1 MNKICAS
8 CLSIML
14 SWLLLFNGVYAA
26 ELLNLTA
33 RAEGDKTLGQNVT
46 VGTGQASAKY
56 VTGYNGLGQLQLPVN
71 LTMPFEVSF
80 KVSAYSTTEAQG
92 KFQFQTILAN
102 ADQTINIQLD
112 ITGGYSSLGIGS
124 VLKAT
129 SVANAVNTEAWWG
142 WKARGEVN
150 TVKMIVKGG
159 VVEVSFNDSFAGRL
173 TLAKSATFTK
183 LIFQGIAAD
192 SIKLYEVNT
201 GAIGTTT
208 VASTPIMKLGGIS
221 TRGRIGTDPMDYLIA
236 GLLVQGGTKL
246 LIVRAVSVDGI
257 VNPRVTVKS
266 YPAGTVLYTNNDWTA
281 GASAA
286 NLQQIKWNPAKTTDA
301 AMIISL
307 APGLYTLEVAP
318 EGVGGVGIVE
328 VYEYPQ

>member
-14 SWLLLFNGVYAA
+14 SWLLLFNAVNAA
-26 ELLNLTA
+26 ELLNLVS
-33 RAEGDKTLGQNVT
+33 RAEGDKTLGENVI
-46 VGTGQASAKY
+46 VSKVEQTGAKY
-56 VTGYNGLGQLQLPVN
+56 VTGYNGLGRLQYPIN
-71 LTMPFEVSF
+71 LSTDFEVSF
-80 KVSAYSTTEAQG
+80 KVWGTSGAL
-92 KFQFQTILAN
+92 QTILTT
-102 ADQTINIQLD
+102 DESSIQVD
-112 ITGGYSSLGIGS
+112 TGFYTYSKASIY
-124 VLKAT
+124 LKGT
-129 SVANAVNTEAWWG
+129 SVSTVSADDSG
-142 WKARGEVN
+142 WTVGAIN
-150 TVKMIVKGG
+150 TVKLVVKDGIVKLYLN
-159 VVEVSFNDSFAGRL
+159 EIFAGKYTLPKANL
-173 TLAKSATFTK
+173 TYTK
-183 LIFQGIAAD
+183 LILQGITAD
-192 SIKLYEVNT
+192 TMKFYEINASGST
-201 GAIGTTT
+201 GGGTVIPPTTT
-208 VASTPIMKLGGIS
+208 PKLAGIS

>member
-1 MNKICAS
+1 MK
-8 CLSIML
+8 L
-14 SWLLLFNGVYAA
+14 Y
-26 ELLNLTA
+26 
-33 RAEGDKTLGQNVT
+33 
-46 VGTGQASAKY
+46 
-56 VTGYNGLGQLQLPVN
+56 
-71 LTMPFEVSF
+71 
-80 KVSAYSTTEAQG
+80 
-92 KFQFQTILAN
+92 
-102 ADQTINIQLD
+102 IND
-112 ITGGYSSLGIGS
+112 
-124 VLKAT
+124 A
-129 SVANAVNTEAWWG
+129 
-142 WKARGEVN
+142 
-150 TVKMIVKGG
+150 
-159 VVEVSFNDSFAGRL
+159 FAGKY
-173 TLAKSATFTK
+173 TLPKGNLVYTK
-183 LIFQGIAAD
+183 LTFQGITAD
-192 SIKLYEVNT
+192 TMKLYEINAGSGT
-201 GAIGTTT
+201 GGGGGTGIPTPTT
-208 VASTPIMKLGGIS
+208 PKLAGIS

>member
-14 SWLLLFNGVYAA
+14 SWLLLFNAVNAA
-26 ELLNLTA
+26 ELLNLVS
-33 RAEGDKTLGQNVT
+33 RAEGDKTLGENVI
-46 VGTGQASAKY
+46 VSKVEQTGAKY
-56 VTGYNGLGQLQLPVN
+56 VTGYNGLGRLQYPIN
-71 LTMPFEVSF
+71 LSTDFEVSF
-80 KVSAYSTTEAQG
+80 KLYAYDGTL
-92 KFQFQTILAN
+92 QTILAS
-102 ADQTINIQLD
+102 DESFIQLD
-112 ITGGYSSLGIGS
+112 IQAFSTAGINS
-124 VLKAT
+124 YLKGT
-129 SVANAVNTEAWWG
+129 SVSTVSADDSGWATGAINAV
-142 WKARGEVN
+142 KL
-150 TVKMIVKGG
+150 TVKDGIVKLY
-159 VVEVSFNDSFAGRL
+159 FNDAFAGKYTLPKANL
-173 TLAKSATFTK
+173 TYTK
-183 LIFQGIAAD
+183 LTFQGISATDMKFYEINA
-192 SIKLYEVNT
+192 SVSTIPPLTTPKL
-201 GAIGTTT
+201 A
-208 VASTPIMKLGGIS
+208 GIS

-286 NLQQIKWNPAKTTDA
+286 NLQQIKWNPPKTTDA

>member
-14 SWLLLFNGVYAA
+14 SWLLLFNAVNAA
-26 ELLNLTA
+26 ELLNLVS
-33 RAEGDKTLGQNVT
+33 RAEGDKTLGENVI
-46 VGTGQASAKY
+46 VSKVEQTGAKY
-56 VTGYNGLGQLQLPVN
+56 VTGYNGLGRLQFPVN
-71 LTMPFEVSF
+71 LSTDFEVSF
-80 KVSAYSTTEAQG
+80 RIYASSDTL
-92 KFQFQTILAN
+92 QTILAS
-102 ADQTINIQLD
+102 DESFIQID
-112 ITGGYSSLGIGS
+112 IGS
-124 VLKAT
+124 YGGSGINGYLKGT
-129 SVANAVNTEAWWG
+129 SVSTVSADESGWTPGSINAV
-142 WKARGEVN
+142 KL
-150 TVKMIVKGG
+150 TVKDGIVKLY
-159 VVEVSFNDSFAGRL
+159 FNDAFAGKYTLPKANL
-173 TLAKSATFTK
+173 TYTK
-183 LIFQGIAAD
+183 LTFQGIAAD
-192 SIKLYEVNT
+192 VMKLYEINA
-201 GAIGTTT
+201 GGSAGTTT
-208 VASTPIMKLGGIS
+208 PTTPTTAAIKLAGIS

>member
-14 SWLLLFNGVYAA
+14 SWLLLFNAVNAA
-26 ELLNLTA
+26 ELLNLVS
-33 RAEGDKTLGQNVT
+33 RAEGDKTLGENVI
-46 VGTGQASAKY
+46 VSKVEQTGVKY
-56 VTGYNGLGQLQLPVN
+56 VTGYNGLGRLQFPIN
-71 LTMPFEVSF
+71 LSTDFEVSF
-80 KVSAYSTTEAQG
+80 RAYVNSGTLQMM
-92 KFQFQTILAN
+92 LAS
-102 ADQTINIQLD
+102 DESFTQVD
-112 ITGGYSSLGIGS
+112 ISSYDAAGIYGY
-124 VLKAT
+124 LKGT
-129 SVANAVNTEAWWG
+129 SVSDVSLDKTSWAARAINAV
-142 WKARGEVN
+142 KL
-150 TVKMIVKGG
+150 TVKDG
-159 VVEVSFNDSFAGRL
+159 VVKVYINDAFAGKYSLPKANL
-173 TLAKSATFTK
+173 TYTK
-183 LIFQGIAAD
+183 LTFQGIEAD
-192 SIKLYEVNT
+192 VMKLYEINASVST
-201 GAIGTTT
+201 IPTT
-208 VASTPIMKLGGIS
+208 PKLAGIS

-236 GLLVQGGTKL
+236 GLLVQGGTKQ

-286 NLQQIKWNPAKTTDA
+286 NLQQIKWNPPKTTDA